1 MAFNDWFVIWPNQKR
16 ALGIIDCDSD
26 LKSKSAKNA
35 MLFLRVNT
43 LLSLPMLLSMVAAQ
57 NLY

>member
-1 MAFNDWFVIWPNQKR
+1 VEATPEEKSI
-16 ALGIIDCDSD
+16 S
-26 LKSKSAKNA
+26 LKKAVLAS
-35 MLFLRVNT
+35 RVNT